1 MLYLCTGDEYM
12 HKVTQLILEKRKHIL
27 PLCLLGVF
35 VNLVFSKLC
44 RGEFF
49 VLFSED
55 YLIGI
60 ILQNIFWYLVQFIT
74 RAHIM
79 LTRKWLIYEL
89 DSLIV
94 PFVCLFYIVLIVVW
108 VPVVWFQTMPF
119 DIIHFAFVWF
129 MYYMALSAEAD
140 NLENYFDS

>member
-1 MLYLCTGDEYM
+1 M

>member
-1 MLYLCTGDEYM
+1 M
-12 HKVTQLILEKRKHIL
+12 HKITQLILEKRKHIL

>member
-1 MLYLCTGDEYM
+1 M

-140 NLENYFDS
+140 NLEDYFDS